1 MPQPEHSCLEPRD
14 LILYE
19 EEIRTSLSSLVP
31 FKRGAVTLSSNG
43 TARSQPLADQPPC
56 FDAAS
61 QTITVPLAF
70 HDQLLGF
77 FTAED
82 VHLDQ
87 SRDMPR
93 MIQASVELILK
104 NIALEKQKN
113 RDQLTGLLNKTAF
126 RALLEQ
132 EIEHALLSL
141 HPGYAATA
149 ELSITTHRA
158 GFGVILIGVDNMT
171 WFNRA
176 FGHLQGDELLKRTA
190 DTLKELC
197 PQEAVLGRMDGDVL
211 AILFPAATARKC
223 QTLSSTILDGLSA
236 CEHPLKATND
246 PLHVGY
252 SLGWSTYPKDMV
264 GEQLRA
270 TAAEQACQL
279 LDKASMALGRS
290 KAFGGRQAF
299 SFADILSRGAQ
310 VLKRLD
316 QDRLIIDIGT
326 LNNACVNQ
334 RFAIIPEASG
344 TETGRPDSTRE
355 PHATA
360 EIRIIEAG
368 VEHSLAEVVHPGP
381 SNIPIQC
388 GDRLTLIASGSS
400 TQHHSWTVKDESLEQ
415 HISPHP
421 EFLRRI
427 TSSPEPDN
435 GFAIMLIQEG
445 SSALSEPGRHDVLP
459 RIAALVH
466 SLFNDRFPG
475 EPLFGEFGP
484 QALSLF
490 LPRAE
495 TEEVK
500 SMAHTLCQAWGE
512 QFGSPLLVGIAGYP
526 CLDYHLADIWPNT
539 QKALNH
545 ARLLPKDTIAVFDT
559 LTLTISADQ
568 AFSQGDLGRA
578 IEEYKKALLLDE
590 SNTLARNSLG
600 ICYARTGKLNQALH
614 EFRRVIA
621 DNLDN
626 RRALYNVGV
635 VALKIGDLDLARHS
649 FEHCLQLDPSQVFCH
664 IRLGQVAEK
673 TSDPEAAR
681 HCFQT
686 ACSLP
691 AGKALGHRH
700 LGELSL
706 KQGHPEEAKTHFQR
720 ALVHNPRD
728 AEALHRLAEIYFT
741 REEDLDM
748 AENMA
753 RLSVSLRPGQWRSIR
768 LLERILLALGKTDE
782 AAALRAWN
790 SGLGRDRPEQAG

>member
-19 EEIRTSLSSLVP
+19 EEIRASLSSILP
-31 FKRGAVTLSSNG
+31 FKRGAVTLASNG
-43 TARSQPLADQPPC
+43 TASSRSLADQPLC

-61 QTITVPLAF
+61 KTISVPLSF

-82 VHLDQ
+82 VDLDQ

-93 MIQASVELILK
+93 IIQASAELILK
-104 NIALEKQKN
+104 NIALEKQRD

-126 RALLEQ
+126 RALLKQ

-190 DTLKELC
+190 DALKELC
-197 PQEAVLGRMDGDVL
+197 PQETVLGRLDGDVL
-211 AILFPAATARKC
+211 SILFPAATARKC
-223 QTLSSTILDGLSA
+223 QTLSDTILAGLSA

-252 SLGWSTYPKDMV
+252 SLGWSTYPKNMV

-270 TAAEQACQL
+270 TAAEQACHL
-279 LDKASMALGRS
+279 LEKASMALDRS
-290 KAFGGRQAF
+290 KVFGGRQVF
-299 SFADILSRGAQ
+299 SFADILSRGARI
-310 VLKRLD
+310 LKLLD
-316 QDRLIIDIGT
+316 QDRLTIDIGT

-334 RFAIIPEASG
+334 RFAITPEA
-344 TETGRPDSTRE
+344 ETGRPDSPRE
-355 PHATA
+355 PKATA

-368 VEHSLAEVVHPGP
+368 VEHSLAEVIHPGP
-381 SNIPIQC
+381 SHIPIQC
-388 GDRLTLIASGSS
+388 GDRLTLISTGSPA
-400 TQHHSWTVKDESLEQ
+400 QHLSWTVKDESLEQ
-415 HISPHP
+415 EIYPHP
-421 EFLRRI
+421 EFLRLI
-427 TSSPEPDN
+427 TSSSEPDN
-435 GFAIMLIQEG
+435 GFAVMLIQEG
-445 SSALSEPGRHDVLP
+445 SSALSAPGKPDVLP
-459 RIAALVH
+459 RIAALFH
-466 SLFNDRFPG
+466 SLFSDSFSG

-484 QALSLF
+484 HALSLF

-500 SMAHTLCQAWGE
+500 SMAHTLCQAWVE
-512 QFGSPLLVGIAGYP
+512 QTGSSLLVGIAVYP

-545 ARLLPKDTIAVFDT
+545 ARLLPKDSIAVFDT

-578 IEEYKKALLLDE
+578 IEEYRKALLLDE

-614 EFRRVIA
+614 EFRQVIA
-621 DNLDN
+621 GHPEN

-635 VALKIGDLDLARHS
+635 VALKLGDLDLARDS
-649 FEHCLQLDPSQVFCH
+649 FEHCLQLDPGQVFCH

-673 TSDPEAAR
+673 TSDHEAAR

-686 ACSLP
+686 ACGLP

-706 KQGHPEEAKTHFQR
+706 KQGHPEKAKTHFQR

-728 AEALHRLAEIYFT
+728 AEALHRLAEIYLT
-741 REEDLDM
+741 RDEDLDM

-768 LLERILLALGKTDE
+768 LLEEILLRLGKTDE

-790 SGLGRDRPEQAG
+790 SGLGRDRPE

>member
-1 MPQPEHSCLEPRD
+1 MPQPEHSCLQPQD
-14 LILYE
+14 LILFE
-19 EEIRTSLSSLVP
+19 EEIRSALSRFVS
-31 FKRGAVTLSSNG
+31 FKRGVVTLSSNG
-43 TARSQPLADQPPC
+43 AQGSGSSGEATPR
-56 FDAAS
+56 FDPGAKS
-61 QTITVPLAF
+61 LTVPLPF
-70 HDQLLGF
+70 DDRILGF

-82 VHLDQ
+82 IDL
-87 SRDMPR
+87 PR
-93 MIQASVELILK
+93 PQIITPLIEASAELILK
-104 NIALEKQKN
+104 NIALEKQRS
-113 RDQLTGLLNKTAF
+113 RDELTGLLNKTAF
-126 RALLEQ
+126 RLVLAQ

-158 GFGVILIGVDNMT
+158 GFGVILIGVDKLT
-171 WFNRA
+171 WFNRS
-176 FGHLQGDELLKRTA
+176 FGHLQGDELLKQAAAR
-190 DTLKELC
+190 LKDLC
-197 PQEAVLGRMDGDVL
+197 PPEAVLGRLDGDVL
-211 AILFPAATARKC
+211 CVLFPAATAAKC
-223 QTLSSTILDGLSA
+223 QTLSDTILAGLSA
-236 CEHPLKATND
+236 CEHPLKATNA

-270 TAAEQACQL
+270 TAAEQACHL
-279 LDKASMALGRS
+279 LEKASMALDRS
-290 KAFGGRQAF
+290 KVFGGRQAF
-299 SFADILSRGAQ
+299 SFADILSRGARI
-310 VLKRLD
+310 LKLLD
-316 QDRLIIDIGT
+316 QDRLMIDIGT

-334 RFAIIPEASG
+334 RFAIIPEAV
-344 TETGRPDSTRE
+344 EAEADWPDSTGE
-355 PHATA
+355 PKATA

-368 VEHSLAEVVHPGP
+368 VEHSLAEVIHPGP
-381 SNIPIQC
+381 SHIPIQC
-388 GDRLTLIASGSS
+388 GDRLTLISSGSPA
-400 TQHHSWTVKDESLEQ
+400 QHHSWTFKGDGLEKE
-415 HISPHP
+415 IYPHP
-421 EFLRRI
+421 EFLRLI
-427 TSSPEPDN
+427 TSSSVPDN
-435 GFAIMLIQEG
+435 GFAVMLIQEG
-445 SSALSEPGRHDVLP
+445 SSALSAPGRHDVLP
-459 RIAALVH
+459 RIAALFH
-466 SLFNDRFPG
+466 SLFSASFPG

-500 SMAHTLCQAWGE
+500 STAHTLCQAWGE
-512 QFGSPLLVGIAGYP
+512 QTGSSLLVGIAVYP
-526 CLDYHLADIWPNT
+526 CLDYHQADVWPNT

-590 SNTLARNSLG
+590 SNALARNSLG

-614 EFRRVIA
+614 EFRQVIA
-621 DNLDN
+621 GHPEN

-635 VALKIGDLDLARHS
+635 VALKLGDLDLARDS

-673 TSDPEAAR
+673 TSNHEAAR
-681 HCFQT
+681 HCFQV
-686 ACSLP
+686 ACGLP

-706 KQGHPEEAKTHFQR
+706 KQGHQEEAKTHFQR

-728 AEALHRLAEIYFT
+728 AEALHRLAEIYLT
-741 REEDLDM
+741 HEEDLDM

-753 RLSVSLRPGQWRSIR
+753 RLSVNLRPGQWRSIR
-768 LLERILLALGKTDE
+768 LLEETLLRLGKTDE

-790 SGLGRDRPEQAG
+790 SGLGRDRPE